1 MVPGELLVEQAY
13 HVSERTYRE
22 RSSRMALE
30 PGDVIYSREGERLGI
45 ASPVGDVTVC
55 MGQRVMALRHSSETA
70 PSFLM
75 FEMNTERSEEYT
87 YELQSL
93 MRISYAVLCW

>member
-1 MVPGELLVEQAY
+1 MRISDWSSDVCSSDLDEIPCIRTADMVPGELLVEQAY

-55 MGQRVMALRHSSETA
+55 MGQRVMALDRKSKRLNSSH
-70 PSFLM
+70 
-75 FEMNTERSEEYT
+75 
-87 YELQSL
+87 
-93 MRISYAVLCW
+93 